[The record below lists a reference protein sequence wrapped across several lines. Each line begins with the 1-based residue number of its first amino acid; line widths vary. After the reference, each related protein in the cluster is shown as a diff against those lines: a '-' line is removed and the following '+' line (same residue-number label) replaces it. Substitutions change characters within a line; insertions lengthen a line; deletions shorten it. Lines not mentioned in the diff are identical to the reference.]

1 MDVTSEFEGGPGQQP
16 TPWVSVGA
24 TVSYSG
30 CVLVPA
36 NVPGGDTGS
45 GTINTSGFYIN
56 GVPFSPYQLPVASTT
71 MLGGVKV
78 DGVSITIT
86 NGVISASSGGNVGIA
101 VGVTPPASP
110 IQGALWWD
118 SVGGQL
124 YVWYNDGNSS
134 QWVTVVN
141 QGFGG
146 TYLPLIGGQ
155 LTGPLAINTAAGQV
169 RSYFGQTTGFN
180 RWELQ
185 LGDATP
191 EGGSSA
197 GSNLNLISYSDA
209 GVAKNILNINRATGV
224 VTHNTP
230 LILATD
236 PTTPFQAATKE
247 YVDNSSVVATN
258 RIINGDMTIDQ
269 RNNGASGTAINGYTV
284 DRWAYAATQASK
296 GVWGRTASGTALTQ
310 FYYSLAFTSSSA
322 YVLLATD
329 SFSFSQSIE
338 GYNINDFAWG
348 TTQAQPATLSFW
360 AFGSISGTYSG
371 SIRNYANTRSYPF
384 SYALVANTWTK
395 IIINIPGDTSG
406 TWVMTGNVGAL
417 TVLFDLGSGAN
428 YRGPAN
434 NWASTNYVGATG
446 AVSVVSTNSAN
457 FYVTGVKLEI
467 GNAATTF
474 ARQSAQ
480 KSLADCQRYFVN
492 GPSTLTAYGYG
503 GGAGTVAS
511 YIQWAAPVTM
521 RASPTIVGAWSNL
534 TNATAGPFVSLGD
547 NRTIQSNLTSGAAVG
562 RFYGT
567 LSITSL
573 NAEI

>member
-45 GTINTSGFYIN
+45 GTINTSGFFIN

-101 VGVTPPASP
+101 VGSTPPASP

-118 SVGGQL
+118 SIGGQL
-124 YVWYNDGNSS
+124 YVWYNDGDSS

-155 LTGPLAINTAAGQV
+155 LTGPLAINTVAGQV

-209 GVAKNILNINRATGV
+209 GIAKNILNINRATGV
-224 VTHNTP
+224 TTFGAP
-230 LILATD
+230 LVLNAD

-247 YVDNSSVVATN
+247 YVDNQTVVAQN
-258 RIINGDMTIDQ
+258 RIINGDMLVDQ
-269 RNNGASGTAINGYTV
+269 RNNGNSGTAINVYTV
-284 DRWAYAATQASK
+284 DRWQFNASQTAK

-310 FYYSLAFTSSSA
+310 FCYSLAFTSSSTYA
-322 YVLLATD
+322 LLATD
-329 SFSFSQSIE
+329 YFVLSQSIE
-338 GYNINDFAWG
+338 GNNVNDFAWG

-360 AFGSISGTYSG
+360 AFGSITGTYSG
-371 SIRNYANTRSYPF
+371 AISNYAGTRSYPF

-395 IIINIPGDTSG
+395 IIINIPGDTAG
-406 TWVMTGNVGAL
+406 TWVMTGNAGAL
-417 TVLFDLGSGAN
+417 IVRFDLGSGAN

-434 NWASTNYVGATG
+434 NWATTTAPGYIGATG
-446 AVSVVSTNSAN
+446 SVSIVSVNGAN
-457 FYVTGVKLEI
+457 FYVTGVKFEI
-467 GNAATTF
+467 GNTATQF
-474 ARQSAQ
+474 QRQNIG
-480 KSLADCQRYFVN
+480 KSILDCQRYYQTIGNAFVGGWN
-492 GPSTLTAYGYG
+492 AAGGVVYG
-503 GGAGTVAS
+503 GGTLICSMRTTPTVTYS
-511 YIQWAAPVTM
+511 GMTY
-521 RASPTIVGAWSNL
+521 
-534 TNATAGPFVSLGD
+534 TNSSGLA
-547 NRTIQSNLTSGAAVG
+547 TSGVTPSAIIYMLNVTAAGQGVVSMA
-562 RFYGT
+562 T
-567 LSITSL
+567 TL
-573 NAEI
+573 NAEL